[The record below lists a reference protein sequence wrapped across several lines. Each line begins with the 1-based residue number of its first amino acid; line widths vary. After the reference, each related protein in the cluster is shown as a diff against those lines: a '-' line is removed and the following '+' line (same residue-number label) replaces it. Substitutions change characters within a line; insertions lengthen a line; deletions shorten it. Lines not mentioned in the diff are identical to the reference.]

1 MILFRDLT
9 HLRLFLK
16 ILEAAEEAIEDALE
30 CKEIKEVMENYFDNI
45 FISFCYSFKLCQ
57 RYTIQA
63 ENLIYLAP
71 SIPKKS
77 CDSFTTIDMFV
88 NFKE

>member
-1 MILFRDLT
+1 MRNYPCDSFQ
-9 HLRLFLK
+9 RLNAPSSIFED
-16 ILEAAEEAIEDALE
+16 LEAAEEAIEDALE

-57 RYTIQA
+57 RYTSQA
-63 ENLIYLAP
+63 ENSIYLAL

-77 CDSFTTIDMFV
+77 CDSFATIDT
-88 NFKE
+88 